1 MTASHILVCLTQD
14 GKSIDEIA
22 KQDFDDNIELVS
34 VWADYLLAL
43 NWMRNAHVN
52 SKNKWMASYYGKE
65 WVEKV
70 KNPNLS
76 HDEM

>member
-1 MTASHILVCLTQD
+1 
-14 GKSIDEIA
+14 
-22 KQDFDDNIELVS
+22 
-34 VWADYLLAL
+34 
-43 NWMRNAHVN
+43 MRNAHVN

-70 KNPNLS
+70 MNPYLS